1 MVSSGGNT
9 IAEICRGRSELFY
22 SFDYFYEGGLPIGVF
37 TQVCFHSTYY
47 CQFFRFI
54 LFIMATNVIDMILIF
69 KIVMD
74 IKSHTKSVSDLL
86 TSKAFNER
94 KR

>member
-9 IAEICRGRSELFY
+9 IAEICRGRYELYY
-22 SFDYFYEGGLPIGVF
+22 SFDYFHEGGLPIGIF
-37 TQVCFHSTYY
+37 TQVCFYSTYY

-74 IKSHTKSVSDLL
+74 IKSQTKSVSDLL